1 MITVT
6 ISESLIYYRIPF
18 IKIVCNKNADEM
30 ARLNLRGKHVLVTGS
45 EGFIGS
51 HVTEQLLRQGAE
63 VRAFV
68 MYNFRGE
75 LGWIGHLRDKADI
88 YPGDIRDYN
97 AVHEAMKG
105 IDVVLHLAASISV
118 PYSVVHP
125 REVVETNVIGTLNTL
140 IAAKEQGVGR
150 IVQVSTSETF
160 GNPEYVPIDEKH
172 PKNPQSPYAASKVA
186 GDGLCKAFYDSY
198 NLPVVIIRPFNT
210 FGPRQS
216 PRAIIPSIILQL
228 LDGNTVKAGNLFTTR
243 DLTFVEDTAA
253 GIIRGG
259 FVKGIEGMEINLG
272 TGKETRISDLIKIV
286 AKLMDKEVKIQT
298 VPERTRG
305 KKLELVRLLS
315 DNTLARKRLGWK
327 PSYGLE
333 EGLGKTIEWF
343 RKNKKEYEGAY
354 YLEHKQR

>member
-1 MITVT
+1 MEGLDV
-6 ISESLIYYRIPF
+6 
-18 IKIVCNKNADEM
+18 
-30 ARLNLRGKHVLVTGS
+30 RGKSVLVTGS

-51 HVTEQLLRQGAE
+51 HVTEQLVRRGAK
-63 VRAFV
+63 VRSFV

-75 LGWIGHLRDKADI
+75 LGWIGHLKDQVDI

-105 IDVVLHLAASISV
+105 ADVVLHLAASISV

-125 REVVETNVIGTLNTL
+125 REVIETNVLGTLNAL
-140 IAAKEQGVGR
+140 IAAKERKVKR

-186 GDGLCKAFYDSY
+186 CDSMCKAFYDSY

-210 FGPRQS
+210 FGSRQS

-259 FVKGIEGMEINLG
+259 FVKGIDGNEINLG
-272 TGKETRISDLIKIV
+272 TNTETRMEDLIRLI
-286 AKLMDKEVKIQT
+286 AKLMGRSVTIKT
-298 VPERTRG
+298 VPERKRG
-305 KKLELVRLLS
+305 KKLELVRLRS
-315 DNTLARKRLGWK
+315 NNALAKKLLGWK
-327 PSYGLE
+327 PSYSLEDGLR
-333 EGLGKTIEWF
+333 KTIAWF
-343 RKNKKEYEGAY
+343 RDNRNEYEGAY